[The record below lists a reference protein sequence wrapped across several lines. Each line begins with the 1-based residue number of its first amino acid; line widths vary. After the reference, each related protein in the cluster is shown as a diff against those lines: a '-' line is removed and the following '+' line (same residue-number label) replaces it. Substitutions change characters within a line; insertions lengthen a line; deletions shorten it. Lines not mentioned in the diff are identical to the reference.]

1 MVYKIMPS
9 THQNSAIEEISS
21 IDRNEALERSKRALA
36 AHEASL
42 VQSPDYQKSFSLPKT
57 TLSPKDFQATF
68 EKAKAETFS
77 EDFSITQKRA
87 PFSDQMQLPSLENKG
102 SSQISNKERKA
113 VGIELAKA
121 IQRNEEILNEITD
134 ILLKNIDVQ
143 NKAILK
149 LSNEERE
156 HLDKLIAQLS
166 KKENVDTV
174 KRLLN
179 VAVASTAIITGS
191 ILLAPEILAL
201 AASSAAYS
209 SISSL
214 WGYLLVASG
223 VSNIATNEFFPRFNI
238 FQRIASF
245 FTNDE
250 TEVQN
255 LAQNIQVGT
264 SLANTILSL
273 ASAIATSPL
282 LGAVL
287 DWSFG
292 TKILNIATDIAD
304 GTVNIISD
312 VNSSSFKQLQ
322 AEKTLI
328 DGEKQGAQNDLEKS
342 QDNLESA
349 ALITETFNRMCFTL
363 FTTIT
368 KINDNFIN

>member
-1 MVYKIMPS
+1 MPS
-9 THQNSAIEEISS
+9 NPQNSAIEEIST
-21 IDRNEALERSKRALA
+21 IDRNDALERSKRALA
-36 AHEASL
+36 AYEASL
-42 VQSPDYQKSFSLPKT
+42 VQSPDYTPTFSLPKT
-57 TLSPKDFQATF
+57 KLSPNDFQATF
-68 EKAKAETFS
+68 ERAKPKEFS
-77 EDFSITQKRA
+77 LDDFASTQKRA
-87 PFSDQMQLPSLENKG
+87 PFSDQMKFPSLETKVLPQT
-102 SSQISNKERKA
+102 SQKERKA

-121 IQRNEEILNEITD
+121 IQRNEAILHEITD
-134 ILLKNIDVQ
+134 VLLNNIDVQ
-143 NKAILK
+143 NKTIIK
-149 LSNEERE
+149 LSNEERD
-156 HLDKLIAQLS
+156 HLDKLIKQLS

-179 VAVASTAIITGS
+179 VAAASTAIITGS
-191 ILLAPEILAL
+191 ILLAPETLAI

-223 VSNIATNEFFPRFNI
+223 VSNIATNEFFPHFDIFNK
-238 FQRIASF
+238 IASF
-245 FTNDE
+245 FTSDE
-250 TEVQN
+250 TEQQD

-292 TKILNIATDIAD
+292 TKILNVATELAD
-304 GTVNIISD
+304 GTVNVISD
-312 VNSSSFKQLQ
+312 VSSSNFKKLQ

-342 QDNLESA
+342 QDDLEST
-349 ALITETFNRMCFTL
+349 ALMAETLNRMYFTL

-368 KINDNFIN
+368 KINDNFTN